1 MSPRAPFVRP
11 AFATF
16 FYGYAIVST
25 VLCLV
30 AIVAFP
36 AFLSKLVG
44 AELGFLLH
52 SAAGLMI
59 PAVIIHGVCLAA
71 IGYVIELI
79 AKIEWNTRPD
89 EFGVSSHSSSGAVNY
104 PIKQYFYIA
113 NGPIHGPFSAP
124 AILDLYRQGKVPSNA
139 RLFVEENGQRR
150 PLNNW
155 SEIGT

>member
-16 FYGYAIVST
+16 FYGYAILST
-25 VLCLV
+25 VLGV
-30 AIVAFP
+30 VAFI
-36 AFLSKLVG
+36 AFPSAFQKLFGLDFGLLLG
-44 AELGFLLH
+44 AT
-52 SAAGLMI
+52 SAVMI
-59 PAVIIHGVCLAA
+59 YGTIIQGICVAA

-79 AKIEWNTRPD
+79 AKIEWNIRPD
-89 EFGVSSHSSSGAVNY
+89 EFGVSSHSSSGAISY
-104 PIKQYFYIA
+104 PVKQYYYIA

-150 PLNNW
+150 PLSNW